1 MNNLLLVGLLGNAVI
16 IYLGSLNWRRSVKAA
31 LVIVIIEGALRKWA
45 FPQLSELIF
54 FLKDFVLIGAYLS
67 YFFSSSS
74 PKRLIPQND
83 TIKLLLS
90 LFVTWALVQAFNPAL
105 GSPVI
110 GIFGLKN
117 YLIYVPLIWVVPA
130 LFNSEEELYKFLR
143 TYLLILIPVGLLAT
157 AQFFSPA
164 DSPLNV
170 YAREQTTGTATFGSL
185 NSVRVTGTF
194 SYLTG
199 YGIYLATCFSL
210 LLPMLTRKQSR
221 LWTGLAYAELALIA
235 ITALM
240 TGSRGAVFTIG
251 LILVGYFVLQGF
263 SGFSSIFHS
272 IRRFLLPA
280 LVVVILL
287 LYQYRSAL
295 DAFWLR
301 VTSNSDLAGRISRA
315 FLQPFTFAQGQNFG
329 GYGTGA
335 TYQANEIIRNL
346 LNLPPGE
353 PIHTGYE
360 AEMGRVLLEL
370 GWVGFLLWYGFR
382 LVLLLLLWRIYQK
395 LKQPFL
401 RRLALSIFLIQAI
414 SFPGHMVFNHIAGIY
429 YWFLNGLAFL
439 LPNLERIANRRSYQ
453 QLQHYYAQISNLSG
467 SSEQ

>member
-1 MNNLLLVGLLGNAVI
+1 
-16 IYLGSLNWRRSVKAA
+16 
-31 LVIVIIEGALRKWA
+31 
-45 FPQLSELIF
+45 
-54 FLKDFVLIGAYLS
+54 
-67 YFFSSSS
+67 FFSSSS

-157 AQFFSPA
+157 AQFFSPP

-170 YAREQTTGTATFGSL
+170 YAQDDATSTATFGSS

-194 SYLTG
+194 SYLAG
-199 YGIYLATCFSL
+199 YGIYATTCLSL
-210 LLPMLTRKQSR
+210 LLPILTRNQPL
-221 LWTGLAYAELALIA
+221 LWRGLAYAELMLIA
-235 ITALM
+235 ITIFM
-240 TGSRGAVFTIG
+240 TGGRGPVLTAG
-251 LILVGYFVLQGF
+251 LLLAGYFSIQGVTQ
-263 SGFSSIFHS
+263 FSSFFRS
-272 IRRFLLPA
+272 IRKFLLPGAIATA
-280 LVVVILL
+280 LLI
-287 LYQYRSAL
+287 YQYSSAL
-295 DAFWLR
+295 DAFWYR
-301 VTSNSDLAGRISRA
+301 ATNASDSLSGRITSS
-315 FLQPFTFAQGQNFG
+315 FLEPFTYTQGQQFG

-346 LNLPPGE
+346 FNLPAGE

-360 AEMGRVLLEL
+360 AEMGRVILEL

-382 LVLLLLLWRIYQK
+382 LVLLFLVWRIYQK

-401 RRLALSIFLIQAI
+401 RQLALGIFLIQAI
-414 SFPGHMVFNHIAGIY
+414 HLPAQIVFNHTAGIY
-429 YWFLNGLAFL
+429 YWFLHGLAFL
-439 LPNLERIANRRSYQ
+439 LPNLERIANWQFYQQ
-453 QLQHYYAQISNLSG
+453 QLQYYYALTSNPSS